1 MKAPKFLT
9 QVKQA
14 LKIRASM
21 VRSKL
26 ARLVYTS
33 PAIAMSLAT
42 MAMGATNSTGL
53 NITVTPTAP
62 PGANIL
68 SQLISYLW
76 WIVLAAGLGIGGA
89 LVGYKFMVEHNME
102 EGKKMLFWTIGGVV
116 AMEALLYILSHV

>member
-1 MKAPKFLT
+1 MKAPKFLS

-14 LKIRASM
+14 LKIRTST
-21 VRSKL
+21 VRARL

-42 MAMGATNSTGL
+42 MAMGATNSSGL

-62 PGANIL
+62 PGANVL
-68 SQLISYLW
+68 SQLISYMW
-76 WIVLAAGLGIGGA
+76 WIILAAGIGIGGVF
-89 LVGYKFMVEHNME
+89 VGYKFMVEHNME
-102 EGKKMLFWTIGGVV
+102 EGKKALFWTVGGVV

>member
-1 MKAPKFLT
+1 MKAPKLR
-9 QVKQA
+9 QVIQA
-14 LKIRASM
+14 LEIRASM

-26 ARLVYTS
+26 ARLVYMS

-68 SQLISYLW
+68 SQLISYMW
-76 WIVLAAGLGIGGA
+76 WIVLAAGLGIGGVM
-89 LVGYKFMVEHNME
+89 VGYKLMVEHNME

>member
-1 MKAPKFLT
+1 MKAPKFLR

-14 LKIRASM
+14 LKIRTST

-33 PAIAMSLAT
+33 PAITMSLAT
-42 MAMGATNSTGL
+42 IAMGATNSSGL
-53 NITVTPTAP
+53 NITVTPMAP
-62 PGANIL
+62 PGANVL
-68 SQLISYLW
+68 SQLISYMW

-89 LVGYKFMVEHNME
+89 MVGYKLMVEHNME